1 MSLALV
7 SSDLFVGDSDQSQL
21 FRLAVGKLVHRCKRD
36 VECSCTS
43 VVDSEHIDALAIVGE
58 LPAGSTA
65 RGVES
70 TDSESATNVGETGE
84 RAEVSVA

>member
-36 VECSCTS
+36 VECSCAS
-43 VVDSEHIDALAIVGE
+43 VVDSKHINALAIVGE
-58 LPAGSTA
+58 LPASSTA
-65 RGVES
+65 RRVES
-70 TDSESATNVGETGE
+70 ADSESTTNVGEDRE
-84 RAEVSVA
+84 RAEVGVA